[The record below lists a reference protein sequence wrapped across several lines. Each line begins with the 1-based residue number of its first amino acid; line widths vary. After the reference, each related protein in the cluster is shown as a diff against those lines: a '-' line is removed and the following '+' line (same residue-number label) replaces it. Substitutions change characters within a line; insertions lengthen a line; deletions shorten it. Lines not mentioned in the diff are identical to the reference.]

1 MEENLTN
8 KRFST
13 AFLICACI
21 VCTVM
26 GRWSATKGSN
36 MEGLM

>member
-8 KRFST
+8 KRFSV
-13 AFLICACI
+13 AFLIGACMMSLLI
-21 VCTVM
+21 

-36 MEGLM
+36 LEGIT

>member
-13 AFLICACI
+13 VFLVSICIISAVI
-21 VCTVM
+21 

-36 MEGLM
+36 MEGLS

>member
-8 KRFST
+8 KRFSMG
-13 AFLICACI
+13 FLICTCI
-21 VCTVM
+21 ISAVI

-36 MEGLM
+36 MEGLT

>member
-13 AFLICACI
+13 TFLVCACI
-21 VCTVM
+21 ISAVV

-36 MEGLM
+36 MEGLT

>member
-8 KRFST
+8 KRFNLG
-13 AFLICACI
+13 FLVFACLGSLI
-21 VCTVM
+21 I

-36 MEGLM
+36 LEGLE